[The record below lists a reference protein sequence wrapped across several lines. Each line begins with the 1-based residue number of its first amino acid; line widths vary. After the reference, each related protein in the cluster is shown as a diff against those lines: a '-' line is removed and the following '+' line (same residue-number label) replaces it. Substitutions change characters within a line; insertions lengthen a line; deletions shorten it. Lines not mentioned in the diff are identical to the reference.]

1 MGGFAAHPNIKS
13 EIEAESN
20 NFTRNMKTLKNLVE
34 TNPQS
39 KNISENGNKII
50 NSNLKIEIRKY

>member
-1 MGGFAAHPNIKS
+1 
-13 EIEAESN
+13 
-20 NFTRNMKTLKNLVE
+20 LVE

-50 NSNLKIEIRKY
+50 NSNLKIEIKNILNKK

>member
-1 MGGFAAHPNIKS
+1 
-13 EIEAESN
+13 
-20 NFTRNMKTLKNLVE
+20 MKTLKNLVE

-50 NSNLKIEIRKY
+50 NSNLKIEIKNILNKKWN